1 MNQKNKKRKPEIP
14 IINSEDKNLDKI
26 TFLKDIV
33 NDSYAHYWLD
43 NVFTVFKSVNNILLL
58 IYATFDKSIIS
69 YNIYENKKLNEIKNA
84 HQRNITNFRH
94 FLDNKTDLVISIS
107 NDDSIL
113 KLWDIN
119 NLECLLKLKNIYD
132 LFSAIFFKDHNNYK
146 YIITSSGNHNI
157 QKEPIKFFDMKGNIV
172 KELKDS
178 KCQTFFIDS
187 YYDIKKLKYY
197 IITGN
202 SGYVKSY
209 NYNNNSVYH
218 KYGDNDK
225 EFHNSLLINSNETI
239 IKLIESNCKG
249 EIKIW
254 DFHSGKLLKQ
264 IIVGNYL
271 LKGISLLN
279 NEYLFVASGD
289 KNIKLLNL
297 KTGIV
302 IQDIPGHNS
311 YVLTVKIIIHP
322 NFGYCLISQGA
333 YHGPIK
339 LWAISNQLI
348 K

>member
-1 MNQKNKKRKPEIP
+1 
-14 IINSEDKNLDKI
+14 
-26 TFLKDIV
+26 
-33 NDSYAHYWLD
+33 
-43 NVFTVFKSVNNILLL
+43 
-58 IYATFDKSIIS
+58 
-69 YNIYENKKLNEIKNA
+69 
-84 HQRNITNFRH
+84 
-94 FLDNKTDLVISIS
+94 
-107 NDDSIL
+107 
-113 KLWDIN
+113 
-119 NLECLLKLKNIYD
+119 
-132 LFSAIFFKDHNNYK
+132 
-146 YIITSSGNHNI
+146 
-157 QKEPIKFFDMKGNIV
+157 MKGNLV

-178 KCQTFFIDS
+178 KCQTYFIDS
-187 YYDIKKLKYY
+187 YYDIKQLEYY

-225 EFHNSLLINSNETI
+225 EYHCSLLINSNETI

-249 EIKIW
+249 EIKFW

-264 IIVGNYL
+264 IILGNYL

-322 NFGYCLISQGA
+322 NYGYCLISQGA
-333 YHGPIK
+333 YHDPIK